1 MKPSD
6 TDSTPTQRRK
16 SRTPRFVVRRCM
28 LQPGRPIVSHRPLR
42 VGVEMLVV
50 HPTEKKGT
58 TIESGGRNGAAPAIA
73 EKGAVG

>member
-1 MKPSD
+1 
-6 TDSTPTQRRK
+6 
-16 SRTPRFVVRRCM
+16 
-28 LQPGRPIVSHRPLR
+28 

-58 TIESGGRNGAAPAIA
+58 TIESGGRNGATPAIA